1 MKSIFLKKIPQMKNF
16 IFQCR
21 NFCLKKNYFFALYGV
36 QTFWWTLHPPPS
48 PLSFLDIWHF
58 LKFWTQNDLK
68 ILLTFRNFCTHR
80 PNEGRWQKFLT
91 IFSKYYAC
99 LTFWSFFQ
107 KNPSSSRADHGG
119 KGRQVARICSY
130 FKLLL
135 RTKNGVKIKT
145 KFF

>member
-1 MKSIFLKKIPQMKNF
+1 SAPIGPTRVGA
-16 IFQCR
+16 R
-21 NFCLKKNYFFALYGV
+21 N
-36 QTFWWTLHPPPS
+36 
-48 PLSFLDIWHF
+48 
-58 LKFWTQNDLK
+58 
-68 ILLTFRNFCTHR
+68 
-80 PNEGRWQKFLT
+80 
-91 IFSKYYAC
+91 
-99 LTFWSFFQ
+99 FWSFFQ